1 MNKRIWLISL
11 SLVVFA
17 SDAFSQARRPN
28 QAADPNSQAPLK
40 SAKGNIDFSRANPED
55 ITDENFPNLIESF
68 DYPNANIA
76 EVVKAISK
84 LTGKNFIL
92 EKGVSGT
99 ISIIAPSRI
108 TVAEAYRAFLTAL
121 AMNGYT
127 IVPSGNFLK
136 IRQIATAAQE
146 AIDTYSGSY
155 FPNTDQ
161 LITRIVRLK
170 YISAEE
176 VEKTLRPLVNKQ
188 AGDIRPYAPT
198 NSLIITDFGSNIE
211 RITTILNQLDVPGFE
226 EKLVVITIKFARAKD
241 ISDLIDQIINKG
253 DRKSGNQFN
262 PGIPRFRTSTSSTTG
277 GSGAANYSLVLP
289 DGRTNSIIVVGNDAG
304 IERIRGLVAK
314 LDFRLRPEDSG
325 GVYVYYVR
333 HGESEKIANVLN
345 GIATESAKTKT
356 STSGGGG
363 GPAPVINSQTGTV
376 SPVAGSQAVFGG
388 DVKVAA
394 DKENNSL
401 IITAAKTDYEVVRTI
416 LAKIDIPRDQV
427 FVKAVIMETNASDTV
442 NWGID
447 YYKFAPGTDGL
458 GRAGFRGTTGL
469 DSLTNPAS
477 DKGMVL
483 GFGSGST
490 VEINVGTQKVQVP
503 SLLALVNFFKS
514 YGGGNILST
523 PQVTALDNEEAEIVV
538 GQNVPI
544 SQTVSQT
551 TIGQQQSIE
560 RKDLNLK
567 FTLTPYISPDTDS
580 VRLKIDQKIDSLSR
594 TQVQGAL
601 GQAAFAYDTRS
612 VKTNVIVNSNDTAVI
627 GGLMSDEQSEEIT
640 KIPVLGDIPILGWLF
655 KSKNSRKQ
663 KKNLMI
669 FITPRIIRNSQD
681 GSDLLNAKL
690 NERIDFIQQNLKG
703 QDPHGYEVDKLPR
716 KALSESETEEYIEQ
730 KKTDL
735 GPVQP
740 PAESVDPDDMED
752 APPEGAPSNQEAPTD
767 TTQGKFGKSQR
778 GVAKATKGRAHNA
791 LKGKYVRR

>member
-1 MNKRIWLISL
+1 MNKRICLLSL
-11 SLVVFA
+11 SAVMA
-17 SDAFSQARRPN
+17 STGTLPAYAQPIRRAPN
-28 QAADPNSQAPLK
+28 QENAAPTTGPLK

-121 AMNGYT
+121 AMNGFT

-226 EKLVVITIKFARAKD
+226 EKLVVINIKFARAKD

-253 DRKSGNQFN
+253 NKSSGNQFN
-262 PGIPRFRTSTSSTTG
+262 PGIPRFRTNTGSGSG

-345 GIATESAKTKT
+345 GIATESSKTKT
-356 STSGGGG
+356 SSSGGAGG
-363 GPAPVINSQTGTV
+363 NAAPPINPLTGAVTP
-376 SPVAGSQAVFGG
+376 SSAASGAVFGG

-401 IITAAKTDYEVVRTI
+401 IITAAKTDYEVVRSI

-427 FVKAVIMETNASDTV
+427 YVKAVIMETNASDTV

-447 YYKFAPGTDGL
+447 YYKFADGTNGL
-458 GRAGFRGTTGL
+458 GRAGFRGSGDLSKLTSPANDQGL
-469 DSLTNPAS
+469 T
-477 DKGMVL
+477 L
-483 GFGSGST
+483 GFGSGDLVDVT
-490 VEINVGTQKVQVP
+490 IGTQTVKVP
-503 SLLALVNFFKS
+503 SLIALVSFFKKNA
-514 YGGGNILST
+514 GGNILST
-523 PQVTALDNEEAEIVV
+523 PQITALDNEEAEIVV
-538 GQNVPI
+538 GENVPI
-544 SQTVSQT
+544 SQSTVT
-551 TIGQQQSIE
+551 TTTGTSANVE
-560 RKDLNLK
+560 RRDLNLK
-567 FTLTPYISPDTDS
+567 LTLTPFISPDTDS
-580 VRLKIDQKIDSLSR
+580 VRMKIDQKIDSISNTVVNQALS
-594 TQVQGAL
+594 GAV
-601 GQAAFAYDTRS
+601 AYSTRS

-627 GGLMSDEQSEEIT
+627 AGLMSDEQKEEVT
-640 KIPVLGDIPILGWLF
+640 KVPVLGDIPIIGWLF
-655 KSKNSRKQ
+655 KSKNAQKS

-669 FITPRIIRNSQD
+669 FITPKIIRNSQD

-730 KKTDL
+730 KGGSRSRPNKSNEVPL
-735 GPVQP
+735 
-740 PAESVDPDDMED
+740 DPDDVED
-752 APPEGAPSNQEAPTD
+752 APAPSDDQAPTED
-767 TTQGKFGKSQR
+767 TTQGRNFGKKPVKAL
-778 GVAKATKGRAHNA
+778 VAKRSN
-791 LKGKYVRR
+791 R

>member
-11 SLVVFA
+11 SLVIGA
-17 SDAFSQARRPN
+17 SNAYSQARRPN

-253 DRKSGNQFN
+253 DRKNGNQFN
-262 PGIPRFRTSTSSTTG
+262 PGIPRFRTSTSSSSG

-345 GIATESAKTKT
+345 GIATESSKNKSGASGS
-356 STSGGGG
+356 STA
-363 GPAPVINSQTGTV
+363 APSINAQTGTV
-376 SPVAGSQAVFGG
+376 NPVAGSQAVFGG

-401 IITAAKTDYEVVRTI
+401 IITAAKTDYEVVRSI

-447 YYKFAPGTDGL
+447 YYKFAAGTDGL
-458 GRAGFRGTTGL
+458 GRAGFRGSSGL
-469 DSLTNPAS
+469 GKLVDPSN
-477 DKGMVL
+477 DQGMVL
-483 GFGSGST
+483 GFGTGDLVEVT
-490 VEINVGTQKVQVP
+490 VGAAKQKVP

-523 PQVTALDNEEAEIVV
+523 PQITALDNEEAEIVV

-544 SQTVSQT
+544 SQSTVST
-551 TIGQQQSIE
+551 TVGATQSIE

-580 VRLKIDQKIDSLSR
+580 VRLKIDQKIDSLSN
-594 TQVQGAL
+594 TTISGDL
-601 GQAAFAYDTRS
+601 GKAAIAYDTRS

-627 GGLMSDEQSEEIT
+627 GGLMSDEQTESIT

-655 KSKNSRKQ
+655 KSKSSQKK

-730 KKTDL
+730 KKSGVD
-735 GPVQP
+735 PVQP
-740 PAESVDPDDMED
+740 APESVDPDDSED

-767 TTQGKFGKSQR
+767 STQGKFSKSSR
-778 GVAKATKGRAHNA
+778 AVAKRGA
-791 LKGKYVRR
+791 LNTKGKYVRR

>member
-1 MNKRIWLISL
+1 MNKRIWLLSL
-11 SLVVFA
+11 SLAVFA
-17 SDAFSQARRPN
+17 SDAFSQARQPN
-28 QAADPNSQAPLK
+28 QAANPNSQAPLK

-262 PGIPRFRTSTSSTTG
+262 PGIPRFRTSTSSSSG

-356 STSGGGG
+356 STGGSSA
-363 GPAPVINSQTGTV
+363 APPSINAQTGTV
-376 SPVAGSQAVFGG
+376 NPVAGSQAVFGG

-401 IITAAKTDYEVVRTI
+401 IITAAKTDYEVVRSI

-447 YYKFAPGTDGL
+447 YYKFAEGTNGI

-469 DSLTNPAS
+469 DKLTNPAN
-477 DKGMVL
+477 DQGMVL
-483 GFGSGST
+483 GFGTGKT
-490 VEINVGTQKVQVP
+490 VEITVGTTKVNVP

-544 SQTVSQT
+544 SQSVSTTTVGTQA
-551 TIGQQQSIE
+551 SIE

-580 VRLKIDQKIDSLSR
+580 VRLKIDQKIDSLSN
-594 TQVQGAL
+594 TTITGDL
-601 GQAAFAYDTRS
+601 GKAAIAYDTRS

-627 GGLMSDEQSEEIT
+627 GGLMSDEQTDQIT

-655 KSKNSRKQ
+655 KSKISQKK

-730 KKTDL
+730 KKTDTS
-735 GPVQP
+735 PVQP
-740 PAESVDPDDMED
+740 PAESLDPDDSED

-767 TTQGKFGKSQR
+767 TTQGKFGKNKR
-778 GVAKATKGRAHNA
+778 GVAKSHANSA